1 MKYYQVKITRDLTL
15 AFTQEVGKWEIP
27 LLELMNG
34 PENVEVEG
42 EIDVRRDYPD
52 APSEYERLLRRYKN
66 RDEQNRLTAPPVE
79 LVYGVGSRGVSE
91 LAKVIADERR
101 AHPYKPSAPKAPKAA
116 KQSKASGSS
125 DAEVEELK
133 KQLEALQKDSRE
145 AIERAEQEAE
155 EAKAKAFE
163 LEKQF
168 EELTSPEG

>member
-66 RDEQNRLTAPPVE
+66 RDEQSRLTAPPVE
-79 LVYGVGSRGVSE
+79 LVYGVGSRGVAE

-101 AHPYKPSAPKAPKAA
+101 AHPYKPSAPKAA

-133 KQLEALQKDSRE
+133 KQLEALQKNSLK